1 MNICVVGLG
10 YVGLTTAAV
19 LAGWGHHT
27 ACFDCDSGKTEK
39 LKRGIPAFFEPG
51 LPDLLD
57 ETMKDGRLAI
67 ADSLSDAIDHA
78 RVIFLAVQTPMGSN
92 GHADLSHLLGA
103 AAEVSG
109 GLRSPAVIVTKSTSP
124 PGTSRRLDEVFSS
137 CRFRCPVVVN
147 PEFLREGSA
156 LMDAR
161 HPDRIVVGSSDPDAL
176 EAVAALYTHLQ
187 VPIVKT
193 DPESAELI
201 KYASNA
207 FLATRI
213 SMVNALSRLCGRIGA
228 NIEDVAAG
236 IGLDSRIGPQFL
248 EAGPGYGGSCFPKDV
263 SGLIQWSDGLGY
275 DFALL
280 RAVQTVNEEQMA
292 YVHQALEELL
302 GRRLRKKRIALLGL
316 AFKAGTDDIRE
327 SPALKLASVLEH
339 EGCLVSGYDP
349 RAMENV
355 SRAMPSLELHPD
367 AISACRGAEA
377 VLIMTEWPEFAG
389 MELDRLGDVVGQK
402 VLIDARNLF
411 APGTVREAGWKY
423 WSVGRP

>member
-27 ACFDCDSGKTEK
+27 ACFERDSDKAEK
-39 LKRGIPAFFEPG
+39 LKRGTPSFFEPG
-51 LPDLLD
+51 LSDLLD
-57 ETMKDGRLAI
+57 ETMKDGRLVI
-67 ADSLSDAIDHA
+67 ADSLAGAVDNA
-78 RVIFLAVQTPMGSN
+78 RAIFLAVQTPMDPDGR
-92 GHADLSHLLGA
+92 ADVSHLLGA

-109 GLRSPAVIVTKSTSP
+109 ALCHPAVIVTKSTSP

-137 CRFRCPVVVN
+137 CRFRCSVVVN

-156 LMDAR
+156 VIDAR
-161 HPDRIVVGSSDPDAL
+161 HPDRVVVGSSDSDAL
-176 EAVAALYTHLQ
+176 DLIASLYMHLQ
-187 VPIVKT
+187 VPIVRT

-213 SMVNALSRLCGRIGA
+213 SMVNALSRLCDHIGA
-228 NIEDVAAG
+228 NIEHVAGG

-248 EAGPGYGGSCFPKDV
+248 EAGPGFGGSCFPKDI
-263 SGLIQWSDGLGY
+263 SGLIQWSAGLDY

-280 RAVQTVNEEQMA
+280 RAVQAINDEQMT
-292 YVHQALEELL
+292 YVLHAVERLL
-302 GRRLRKKRIALLGL
+302 GQPLMNKRIALLGL

-327 SPALKLASVLEH
+327 SPALKLAGLLER
-339 EGCLVSGYDP
+339 EGCRVNGYDP
-349 RAMENV
+349 RAMENA
-355 SRAMPSLELHPD
+355 SRAAPSLELYPD
-367 AISACRGAEA
+367 AASACRGADA
-377 VLIMTEWPEFAG
+377 VLIMTEWPEFA
-389 MELDRLGDVVGQK
+389 EVDLDQLGDVVGQR
-402 VLIDARNLF
+402 VLVDARNLF
-411 APGTVREAGWKY
+411 APELVRRAGWKY